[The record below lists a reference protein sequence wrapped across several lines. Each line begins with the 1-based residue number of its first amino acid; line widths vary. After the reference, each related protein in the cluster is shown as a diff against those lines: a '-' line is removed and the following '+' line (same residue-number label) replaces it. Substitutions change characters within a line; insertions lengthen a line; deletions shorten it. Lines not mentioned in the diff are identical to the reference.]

1 MKIHKTSVSLFY
13 LLSVFATLFFLHGCA
28 TDGSSKKSDK
38 KNLAQDGPKIEFKWS
53 DIRNEEAAKTS
64 LGKRYKK
71 TPPALPGK
79 DWEDITDKLD
89 WRTFDMDASAG
100 EILFPD
106 DEPMAESGD
115 SKDKNRCVEIY
126 RKDKDGRT
134 SIYAVF
140 DKTGRFRM
148 EADVFAK
155 NIMSGALKNSGKFQI
170 FIQEQGSDANYQE
183 GENHTG
189 PKINESYIYHHRG
202 WRRQRTNLLQQ
213 DEEKQTVF
221 RISLQYTSGTL
232 KIANLRVFYQP
243 IEEN

>member
-1 MKIHKTSVSLFY
+1 MNIHNISASVFY
-13 LLSVFATLFFLHGCA
+13 LTAVLIGFFFIHGCA
-28 TDGSSKKSDK
+28 ADSTSKKSDK
-38 KNLAQDGPKIEFKWS
+38 KVLKQDGPKIQFKWS

-79 DWEDITDKLD
+79 GWEDITDKLD

-100 EILFPD
+100 EILFPED
-106 DEPMAESGD
+106 ESGD
-115 SKDKNRCVEIY
+115 KKGKKDKNKCVELY

-140 DKTGRFRM
+140 HKTGRFRM

-155 NIMSGALKNSGKFQI
+155 NIMSGAIKNSGKFQI
-170 FIQEQGSDANYQE
+170 FIQEQGSDANYHE

-189 PKINESYIYHHRG
+189 PNINESYIYHHRG
-202 WRRQRTNLLQQ
+202 WRRLRANLLQQ

-243 IEEN
+243 IEAD